1 MDIILSLGLIIVW
14 LTLLILGGDILVD
27 GSVSIARKYK
37 LPEIAIG
44 LTIVAIWTSMPEFIV
59 GLVAIYEWTPQIAVA
74 NILGTNA
81 VNIFL
86 ILGLM
91 AFFTP
96 IVLSTTTKKFDI
108 PIGIAAMLCLLILMS
123 DHLFDATQQNMLS
136 RMDGLIMFLLGIGYV
151 IFSLKKHA
159 TFQVINDEQVET
171 VSSLWKSVFW
181 VVWGM
186 IVLFIWG
193 KLLVDGAVDLA
204 RLAGLSE
211 TVIGLTI
218 IAIGTSAPEMIT
230 GIISAKK
237 WKPGIAVGNII
248 WSSTLNILI
257 ILWLP
262 IFIGGS
268 IAFDMMAYED
278 VLVALLAPVILF
290 FFAIFHTPGKI
301 DRIEGSIM
309 VIFYIIY
316 LSSILLL
323 RI

>member
-1 MDIILSLGLIIVW
+1 M
-14 LTLLILGGDILVD
+14 
-27 GSVSIARKYK
+27 
-37 LPEIAIG
+37 
-44 LTIVAIWTSMPEFIV
+44 
-59 GLVAIYEWTPQIAVA
+59 A

-181 VVWGM
+181 VV
-186 IVLFIWG
+186 
-193 KLLVDGAVDLA
+193 
-204 RLAGLSE
+204 
-211 TVIGLTI
+211 
-218 IAIGTSAPEMIT
+218 
-230 GIISAKK
+230 
-237 WKPGIAVGNII
+237 
-248 WSSTLNILI
+248 
-257 ILWLP
+257 
-262 IFIGGS
+262 
-268 IAFDMMAYED
+268 
-278 VLVALLAPVILF
+278 
-290 FFAIFHTPGKI
+290 
-301 DRIEGSIM
+301 
-309 VIFYIIY
+309 
-316 LSSILLL
+316 
-323 RI
+323 